1 MINKNLFLKRH
12 PSAFGIPKGSEGQ
25 NGDIML
31 RLVSSGELAFFAK
44 YNNSWYRLNSS
55 FYRPNSQGGIT
66 IISDSGG
73 HSETDDPPPTST
85 NGVIFHLNNIIKVGN
100 ASGIS
105 NSSVSKLR
113 LGNNTNVN
121 GSLKVDTI
129 AASGS
134 DTDKFLVSDSGLLKY
149 RTGTQVL
156 SDIGAMASTATG
168 DSGNAAIYDNS
179 GTPTLKSGITAAEV
193 RSAIG
198 AGTGDGDI
206 TGVTLTADDTNTA
219 SDTSGSADFTI
230 AGGEGVDTT
239 VSGTTVTIAGE
250 LATTSN
256 AGIARFHTD
265 DFTVSTGSVTKK
277 AKQAFASE
285 FAGRYTVATNGR
297 FSGGYPN
304 YHLKTATIATISGTG
319 DTAVNVDTLKYSLMM
334 PEAGNVTAFSADLE
348 WDTADGEIY
357 VDLWKFGVMSN
368 TGSGLTSVACDH
380 ISRLT
385 FTDPSD
391 TTYYKEKADG
401 SLDGTA
407 ADFAAGESLCVT
419 MQGDSNS
426 DGSYVYSR
434 PVITVVYDS

>member
-1 MINKNLFLKRH
+1 MPYKKKKDGNLVN
-12 PSAFGIPKGSEGQ
+12 EVTV
-25 NGDIML
+25 GDGYPL
-31 RLVSSGELAFFAK
+31 SSNLQP
-44 YNNSWYRLNSS
+44 L
-55 FYRPNSQGGIT
+55 
-66 IISDSGG
+66 
-73 HSETDDPPPTST
+73 
-85 NGVIFHLNNIIKVGN
+85 KVGGESSPIEVASAYPDGSNN
-100 ASGIS
+100 ARVKVVGDLE
-105 NSSVSKLR
+105 V
-113 LGNNTNVN
+113 T
-121 GSLKVDTI
+121 GSIK
-129 AASGS
+129 
-134 DTDKFLVSDSGLLKY
+134 
-149 RTGTQVL
+149 GTT
-156 SDIGAMASTATG
+156 TA
-168 DSGNAAIYDNS
+168 
-179 GTPTLKSGITAAEV
+179 
-193 RSAIG
+193 
-198 AGTGDGDI
+198 DI
-206 TGVTLTADDTNTA
+206 TGVTLTADDTNVA
-219 SDTSGSADFTI
+219 SDTDGSADFTI
-230 AGGEGVDTT
+230 AGGAGIDTT

-419 MQGDSNS
+419 MKGDSNS